1 MQFKR
6 YEVTSM
12 QEAMVRIKK
21 DLGPDAILLSTKRLA
36 GPPARIE
43 VMAARDNRTAGPASV
58 GTPPPTR
65 DERPDELVSCLK
77 QEFLEL
83 KSHLDQLTQK
93 LSFQKDLIDLKET
106 MDVMFDN
113 ASVQYPAPLR
123 EIYATLISSGISR
136 TRAVKLIETLRHHFP
151 TDQTDSF
158 EKGITLAEQL
168 IARSFAKDAKK
179 ERRVMAL
186 IGPTGIGK
194 TTTLAKLAA
203 HYSLERRMKV
213 GLITTDTYR
222 IAASE
227 QLKIYAKIM
236 GLPIHVASE
245 QEAFRN
251 SVTTFADKDVI
262 LVDTPGRNPQDA
274 QSLQSLK
281 SVLDPSAET
290 VLLLSPTATREY
302 LLETA
307 ARFRALNY
315 DRIILTKVD
324 ECSRFGPLYEVLHEL
339 GKPVSYMTTGQNV
352 PRDIEKTNPERL
364 AKLVLQSSRLN

>member
-6 YEVTSM
+6 YEVASM
-12 QEAMVRIKK
+12 QEAMARIKK
-21 DLGPDAILLSTKRLA
+21 DLGADAIILSTKKMA
-36 GPPARIE
+36 GPSARIE
-43 VMAARDNRTAGPASV
+43 VMAARDDRAEGPASSS
-58 GTPPPTR
+58 TLLPPKE
-65 DERPDELVSCLK
+65 ERPDELVSCLK

-93 LSFQKDLIDLKET
+93 LSFQKDLIDLKQT

-113 ASVQYPAPLR
+113 AAVRYPTPLR
-123 EIYATLISSGISR
+123 DIYATLINNGVSR
-136 TRAVKLIETLRHHFP
+136 PKAVQLIETLKDNFP
-151 TDQTDSF
+151 REETDTF
-158 EKGITLAEQL
+158 EKGITLTERL
-168 IARSFAKDAKK
+168 IARSFAKDNRK

-203 HYSLERRMKV
+203 HYSLEKKMKV

-245 QEAFRN
+245 KEAFR
-251 SVTTFADKDVI
+251 SSLTTFADKDMI
-262 LVDTPGRNPQDA
+262 LVDTPGRNPHDD
-274 QSLQSLK
+274 QSLESLK
-281 SVLDPSAET
+281 SLLDSSVET
-290 VLLLSPTATREY
+290 VLLLSPVATREY

-307 ARFRALNY
+307 ARFRTLNY

-324 ECSRFGPLYEVLHEL
+324 ECTHFGSIYDVVHDL

-352 PRDIEKTNPERL
+352 PRDIEKANPERL
-364 AKLVLQSSRLN
+364 AKLILQSRLN